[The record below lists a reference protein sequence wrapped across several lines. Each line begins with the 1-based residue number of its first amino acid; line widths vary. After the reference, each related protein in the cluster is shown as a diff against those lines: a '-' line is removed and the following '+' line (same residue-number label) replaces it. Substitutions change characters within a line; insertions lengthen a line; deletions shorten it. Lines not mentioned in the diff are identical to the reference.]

1 MNKQQIIADMLK
13 LADRLNEIVAGMEER
28 KANHACRN
36 APQGSLT

>member
-28 KANHACRN
+28 KQTMLAEMYRKA
-36 APQGSLT
+36 A